1 MAKTV
6 SPNVIYIIVFFSIG
20 HINSAGDNSK
30 LVVMSWTF
38 FEIIFSLLK
47 YTYHTSLYVVL
58 VYIKI
63 NLWHNNFQFSAAICQ
78 PLLTATCRLL
88 KITSYFK
95 QLRKN

>member
-6 SPNVIYIIVFFSIG
+6 SPNVIYIIVFFSI

-95 QLRKN
+95 